1 MAYVD
6 INTPVI
12 DQVQLP
18 SGTKY
23 YIADRELRNAFQ
35 DIVDA
40 GIEYIIAWDGTTT
53 PDITKIP
60 DGLVISYSG
69 TSYTGTFDANNAKPG
84 AFYLVKSSSLPSSQV
99 LDIYQEYIP
108 IGETNS
114 KTWEKLGDT
123 KLNLTDTVTDVTLN
137 KQTNTVIGTNSTFTI
152 TQPTI
157 SLATDSTSGTGK
169 VQVATGINSATVS
182 KSNTE
187 EVLKSLGTPAT
198 ANVIGASSTFTITQ
212 PTIAVTLADSSAAN
226 KQQVVT
232 NVTANKN
239 TITAIATN
247 GNVAPSG
254 DLVNAITGYANPT
267 TDTFVKT
274 ISPTSKKLETTSITG
289 VSGSVTASKATAG
302 TSQTTAIGTSA
313 SSTNNSDLLKGVSVS
328 NNTLIIGAATLNTQ
342 TTTQYTF
349 DNVTVPKAASTATT
363 VATGGLVTSGS
374 GGSVITAVANGTTAS
389 ALTALGTPSTDSVLG
404 ADSEFTVTQPTIT
417 IRNTQGTET
426 GYSVATDVTVTKKYL
441 GATASGAN
449 TAWNSKNQQTVVTGY
464 TPTTATVLGE
474 DTTISVTPTTTYIKG
489 SASGANTAWNSK
501 DSKTVL
507 NNNTSITVTKGS

>member
-12 DQVQLP
+12 DQIQLP

-23 YIADRELRNAFQ
+23 YIADRELRNTFQ
-35 DIVDA
+35 NIMAA
-40 GIEYIIAWDGTTT
+40 GIEYIIAWDGITA
-53 PDITKIP
+53 PDVTKIP
-60 DGLVISYSG
+60 DGLIVSYSG
-69 TSYTGTFDANNAKPG
+69 TSYTGTFDANNAKSG

-99 LDIYQEYIP
+99 LDIYQEYIS
-108 IGETNS
+108 IGEANS

-123 KLNLTDTVTDVTLN
+123 KLNLTDTVTDVALN
-137 KQTNTVIGTNSTFTI
+137 KQTNTVIGANSTFTV

-157 SLATDSTSGTGK
+157 SLTTDSTSGTGK
-169 VQVATGINSATVS
+169 VQVATGVNSATVS

-187 EVLKSLGTPAT
+187 EVLKGLGSPAT
-198 ANVIGASSTFTITQ
+198 ANVIGANSTFTITQ
-212 PTIAVTLADSSAAN
+212 PTIAVTLADSSSAD

-247 GNVAPSG
+247 GSVASSG

-274 ISPTSKKLETTSITG
+274 INPTSKKLETTSITG
-289 VSGSVTASKATAG
+289 VSGSVTASKATAD
-302 TSQTTAIGTSA
+302 TSQTTAIGTST
-313 SSTNNSDLLKGVSVS
+313 SSTNNSDLLKGVSVN

-349 DNVTVPKAASTATT
+349 NNVTVPIAASATT

-417 IRNTQGTET
+417 IREAQGAET
-426 GYSVATDVTVTKKYL
+426 GYPVATDVTVTKKYL

-449 TAWNSKNQQTVVTGY
+449 TDWNNKNQQTVVTGY
-464 TPTTATVLGE
+464 TPTTTTVLGE

-489 SASGANTAWNSK
+489 SASGANIAWDSK
-501 DSKTVL
+501 DSTTVL

>member
-84 AFYLVKSSSLPSSQV
+84 AFYLVKSSSLPSGQV

-108 IGETNS
+108 VGEANS

-123 KLNLTDTVTDVTLN
+123 QLNLTGIVTDVTLN
-137 KQTNTVIGTNSTFTI
+137 KQTSTVIGTNSTFTI

-157 SLATDSTSGTGK
+157 SLATDSVSGTGK
-169 VQVATGINSATVS
+169 VQVATGISSATVS

-187 EVLKSLGTPAT
+187 EVLNSLGTPAT

-289 VSGSVTASKATAG
+289 VSGSVTASKATAD
-302 TSQTTAIGTSA
+302 TSQTTAIGTST

-349 DNVTVPKAASTATT
+349 NNVTVPKAASATT

-417 IRNTQGTET
+417 IRNTQGAET

>member
-35 DIVDA
+35 DMVAA
-40 GIEYIIAWDGTTT
+40 GIEYIIAWDGTAA
-53 PDITKIP
+53 PDVTKIP
-60 DGLVISYSG
+60 DGLIISYSG
-69 TSYTGTFDANNAKPG
+69 TSYTGTLDANDARAG

-99 LDIYQEYIP
+99 LDIYQEYIS

-137 KQTNTVIGTNSTFTI
+137 KQTNTVIGTNSTFTV

-157 SLATDSTSGTGK
+157 SLTTDSTSGTGK

-182 KSNTE
+182 TSNTE
-187 EVLKSLGTPAT
+187 EVLKDLGTPTT

-232 NVTANKN
+232 DVTANKN

-289 VSGSVTASKATAG
+289 VSGSVIASKATAS

-313 SSTNNSDLLKGVSVS
+313 SSTNNSDLLKGVSVN

-349 DNVTVPKAASTATT
+349 DNVTVPTAASATT

-417 IRNTQGTET
+417 IRNTQGAET

-474 DTTISVTPTTTYIKG
+474 NTTISVTPTTTYIKG
-489 SASGANTAWNSK
+489 SASGANTAWDNK